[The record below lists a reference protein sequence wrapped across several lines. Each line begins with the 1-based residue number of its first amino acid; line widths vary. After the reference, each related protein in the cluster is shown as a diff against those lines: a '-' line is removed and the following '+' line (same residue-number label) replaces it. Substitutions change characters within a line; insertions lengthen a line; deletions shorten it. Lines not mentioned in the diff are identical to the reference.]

1 MKCSE
6 EIGAMV
12 HAFDNKRHKH
22 RVRELAHEVAMMERI
37 IELTRPQYRPAPKD
51 IFKRMR
57 DFQEALE
64 KYDEVRSR
72 RESELQALKGAK

>member
-1 MKCSE
+1 
-6 EIGAMV
+6 MV

-22 RVRELAHEVAMMERI
+22 RVRELAHEVALMERI
-37 IELTRPQYRPAPKD
+37 IEMTRP
-51 IFKRMR
+51 KRHPSPREIVKQMR

-64 KYDEVRSR
+64 KYDEVRTR